1 MKKLSVL
8 AIAFAAVVFAACGGQ
23 KNAQNTEEADSL
35 KSFEQQQIE
44 ASIKMHID
52 SIAADLGKLK
62 QLRFVQEGN
71 GGITLTKEE
80 KQVKP
85 NYMLNANVAEEA
97 TTLAEKY
104 RILSALNVDRKIAAL
119 YEMPTEDY
127 DKAIT
132 KLIADINDPSFKAI
146 DDANT
151 LFETST
157 TLYDAMDENGRIN
170 FFWQLAAA
178 ALVEELYVMNQ
189 NTDKFLSTF
198 TDEAVSDVT
207 FRIIVILDA
216 IDRLTAYDADIK
228 PVAEAVAPLKV
239 LNATSVDQ
247 MKTQLT
253 EAKDKIDAARKAI
266 IK

>member
-62 QLRFVQEGN
+62 QLPFVQEGN

-85 NYMLNANVAEEA
+85 DYLLNANVAEEA

-104 RILSALNVDRKIAAL
+104 RILSALNVDRKIDAL
-119 YEMPTEDY
+119 YEMTKEDY

>member
-62 QLRFVQEGN
+62 QLPFVQEGN

-85 NYMLNANVAEEA
+85 DYLLNANVAEEA

-104 RILSALNVDRKIAAL
+104 RIMSALNVDRKIAAL

-157 TLYDAMDENGRIN
+157 TL
-170 FFWQLAAA
+170 
-178 ALVEELYVMNQ
+178 
-189 NTDKFLSTF
+189 
-198 TDEAVSDVT
+198 
-207 FRIIVILDA
+207 
-216 IDRLTAYDADIK
+216 
-228 PVAEAVAPLKV
+228 
-239 LNATSVDQ
+239 
-247 MKTQLT
+247 
-253 EAKDKIDAARKAI
+253 
-266 IK
+266 